1 MKKKFILHPFIF
13 SIYPILFLISH
24 NISKIT
30 RVSYFEIISLT
41 IVSLLITYVILIFL
55 KIILKNTEKA
65 CILTTFLL
73 LIFYSFG
80 HIKGIQIEEILKD
93 KQKYLIPF
101 LTITFIIATFIIIK
115 FKKDNIHLNKV
126 LNFIALILLII
137 PIFNITIY
145 MVNPG
150 NVLVNVNKNLEII
163 KTTEDERKIKR
174 DIYYIILDG
183 YTSSDSLKRY
193 LNFDNSE
200 FNNYLVKKNFYI
212 ADKSRSNY
220 SHTSLSIPSS
230 LNMEYLNFL
239 NSDKYTENQ
248 IINLISQVARNNKIK
263 NYLQSHG
270 YKYIMIPSR
279 YSVNWMPEENLD
291 FDWLSVSRDF
301 YYGDFLDLF
310 YKKTVLKLIRN
321 FRKDAYHQ
329 YRRSEV
335 LSQLT
340 FLEKDVH
347 KITGPKF
354 VFAHINSPHPPYVFD
369 SSGKPAKTNSSDEDW
384 KYPEEYLNQIVFL
397 NRKIRNVIN
406 KILTESKIPPIIII
420 QGDHGPPLFG
430 IKENERNVQLITSIL
445 NVYFLPTINK
455 DLLYDSI
462 TPVNTFRI
470 ILNHY
475 FNAGYDLLKDD
486 VYFSN
491 EGFDSKGKLVTSQ
504 NSE

>member
-80 HIKGIQIEEILKD
+80 HIKGIQIEEIFND
-93 KQKYLIPF
+93 KQKYLILF

-115 FKKDNIHLNKV
+115 FKKDNVHLNKV
-126 LNFIALILLII
+126 LNFIAFILLII

-145 MVNPG
+145 IINPG
-150 NVLVNVNKNLEII
+150 NVLLNENKNLEIDKKTKDEI
-163 KTTEDERKIKR
+163 KVKR

-183 YTSSDSLKRY
+183 YTSSGSLKQY
-193 LNFDNSE
+193 LNFDNSK
-200 FNNYLVKKNFYI
+200 FDNYLTKKNFYI
-212 ADKSRSNY
+212 ANKSRSNY
-220 SHTSLSIPSS
+220 SHTNFSIPSS
-230 LNMEYLNFL
+230 LNMEYINFL

-248 IINLISQVARNNKIK
+248 ISQLTSQIARDNKIK
-263 NYLQSHG
+263 NYLQSFG

-279 YSVNWMPEENLD
+279 YSLNWMPEKNID
-291 FDWLSVSRDF
+291 FNWLNTSHNF
-301 YYGDFLDLF
+301 FYGDFLDLF
-310 YKKTVLKLIRN
+310 YKKTLLRLIRN
-321 FRKDAYHQ
+321 FRKGAYHQ
-329 YRRSEV
+329 SRRREI

-354 VFAHINSPHPPYVFD
+354 VFAHILSPHPPYVFA
-369 SSGKPAKTNSSDEDW
+369 SRKKSAKTNSSD
-384 KYPEEYLNQIVFL
+384 
-397 NRKIRNVIN
+397 
-406 KILTESKIPPIIII
+406 
-420 QGDHGPPLFG
+420 
-430 IKENERNVQLITSIL
+430 
-445 NVYFLPTINK
+445 
-455 DLLYDSI
+455 
-462 TPVNTFRI
+462 
-470 ILNHY
+470 
-475 FNAGYDLLKDD
+475 
-486 VYFSN
+486 
-491 EGFDSKGKLVTSQ
+491 
-504 NSE
+504 